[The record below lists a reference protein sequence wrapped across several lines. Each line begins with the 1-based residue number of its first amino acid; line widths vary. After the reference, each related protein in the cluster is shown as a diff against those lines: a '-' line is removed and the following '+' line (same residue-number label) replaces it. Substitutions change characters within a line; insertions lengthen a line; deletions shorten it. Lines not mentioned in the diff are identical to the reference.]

1 MQTTYDNFIGGVNN
15 FTDPQK
21 LGPTDAVDVLDADV
35 VTGSVR
41 SIKLPK
47 DIPTPSLP
55 AIANNSDGQRSVVR
69 FGEAY
74 YSSNNVTGELTST
87 LGYMGVL
94 PPQERIGAIR
104 GFPGER
110 FNGKYNYAVMFR
122 TKDGFH
128 SAPGSTNMQDRF
140 WVTAQAS
147 RVEVDIL
154 SLPADEFNQHRY
166 LRYGHK
172 RSPSTTQT
180 IPGFG
185 FGYLEGTIVQHK
197 SRYYRAAVDVFSL
210 TVYPDDSEFVELDSG
225 LLVFSDYKSYGT
237 DQTRHLHRQLRH
249 FQPLPSPPDDKRW
262 EDITTD
268 EILVTGSDSFVLTL
282 PTSNDP
288 AVKEVV
294 ILRTTSGGAIFFEV
308 AAVTNGE
315 RTFIDTLS
323 DTDLLL
329 SHSPPL
335 NGHPPIV
342 RKDTLIG
349 GKYLTELHEVFY
361 LAVGDRLYVSEQ
373 SNPHA
378 WDPLKYLVFDEEI
391 TALVSADQSIIV
403 FTLNHR
409 YVITGTSF
417 ADLAKKQL
425 PTAQGCPNWRT
436 TATVG
441 NHIVWQSNDGVAVF
455 GKQPE
460 IEGDRVEL
468 LTAKRY
474 KFDTIAN
481 FAVAGNE
488 VYYLFF
494 DDHAV
499 AIDFKH
505 DLKITRLDLKGYLS
519 AHYDQ
524 GTDRLYFQSP
534 LSWQEAYRGS
544 DASWSYTTPR
554 LEPVQEDQAEA
565 TRPPKKLRRLWIDAD
580 SAVDVDVYV
589 DGEYSWTK
597 SITKR
602 PRRDLHTY
610 FRSGIV
616 GQDIQFRFRSKGV
629 MRSFTIDYRI
639 SRG

>member
-1 MQTTYDNFIGGVNN
+1 
-15 FTDPQK
+15 
-21 LGPTDAVDVLDADV
+21 
-35 VTGSVR
+35 
-41 SIKLPK
+41 
-47 DIPTPSLP
+47 
-55 AIANNSDGQRSVVR
+55 
-69 FGEAY
+69 
-74 YSSNNVTGELTST
+74 
-87 LGYMGVL
+87 MGVL

-110 FNGKYNYAVMFR
+110 FHGKYSYAVMFR

-128 SAPGSTNMQDRF
+128 SAPGSTKVQDRF
-140 WVTAQAS
+140 WVTAQAN
-147 RVEVDIL
+147 RVEVDLL
-154 SLPADEFNQHRY
+154 SLPAQEFNQHRF
-166 LRYGHK
+166 LRYGHR
-172 RSPSTTQT
+172 RSPAATST

-185 FGYLEGTIVQHK
+185 FGYLEGEIVQYK
-197 SRYYRAAVDVFSL
+197 GRYYQAAVDVFSR
-210 TVYPDDSEFVELDSG
+210 TVYPYHSEFVELDSG
-225 LLVFSDYKSYGT
+225 LLLFSDYYKYGSYSSSNW
-237 DQTRHLHRQLRH
+237 LKWY
-249 FQPLPSPPDDKRW
+249 QPLPSPLTDKRW
-262 EDITTD
+262 EDISED

-282 PTSNDP
+282 PVSDEATV
-288 AVKEVV
+288 AEVV
-294 ILRTTSGGAIFFEV
+294 VLRTTSGGAIFFEV
-308 AAVTNGE
+308 AALPNGE

-329 SHSPPL
+329 SNSPPL

-342 RKDTLIG
+342 HEDTLVG

-403 FTLNHR
+403 FTHNHR

-417 ADLAKKQL
+417 ADLTKKQL

-474 KFDTIAN
+474 VFDTIAN

-505 DLKITRLDLKGYLS
+505 DLKITRLDLKGYIS

-534 LSWQEAYRGS
+534 LSWQEAYQGE
-544 DASWSYTTPR
+544 DASWTYTTPR
-554 LEPVQEDQAEA
+554 LEPVTEDRGEA

-580 SAVDVDVYV
+580 SAVDVDIYV
-589 DGEYSWTK
+589 DGEYGWTK

-616 GQDIQFRFRSKGV
+616 GQDVQFRFRSKGV